1 GRRRPPE
8 SARPE
13 DRVAAG
19 EHRSARGNSD
29 GLAPRA
35 PASSVRI
42 QRHFHVIHHEARR
55 VPRAR
60 VYRTTRADRAAQK
73 TIDVDLMRATD
84 DAVMFVTSAGAIIRD
99 ARAGLRPVA
108 AG

>member
-1 GRRRPPE
+1 MAGLGVAFVSIYAVRGEIATGRLRALRL
-8 SARPE
+8 
-13 DRVAAG
+13 
-19 EHRSARGNSD
+19 RG
-29 GLAPRA
+29 
-35 PASSVRI
+35 VRI

-60 VYRTTRADRAAQK
+60 VYGTTRADRAAQK
-73 TIDVDLMRATD
+73 TIDVDPMRATD